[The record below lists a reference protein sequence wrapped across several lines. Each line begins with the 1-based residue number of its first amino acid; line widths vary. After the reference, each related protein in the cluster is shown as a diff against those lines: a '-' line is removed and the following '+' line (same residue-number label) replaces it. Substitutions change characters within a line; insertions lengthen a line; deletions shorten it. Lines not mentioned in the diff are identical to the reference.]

1 MHIRYRVDSYGNS
14 ALGWRFYDT
23 TINIIEATFK
33 TYLSIGLMK
42 LFGAMQLHVW
52 AAFRKWSYNLYKLFV
67 TQLKTMFNLMRTSK
81 GKIADLQGWGVIH
94 IHTTS
99 TQDFFWVYNMYCIFY
114 TRVSGYLEV
123 KLINLSLFGW
133 FLRSFHAKREI

>member
-1 MHIRYRVDSYGNS
+1 VDSYGNS

-52 AAFRKWSYNLYKLFV
+52 AAFRK
-67 TQLKTMFNLMRTSK
+67 
-81 GKIADLQGWGVIH
+81 
-94 IHTTS
+94 
-99 TQDFFWVYNMYCIFY
+99 
-114 TRVSGYLEV
+114 
-123 KLINLSLFGW
+123 
-133 FLRSFHAKREI
+133 